1 MIPIAL
7 GVIVLVIISV
17 LWAEGIDYM
26 KENHPDYKGEDFFGE
41 EEELKYWDVTVGD
54 GLEGDEYTKQQRNIK
69 AMKEEQKKIL
79 IDMMKLDEES
89 GLYDDIEI
97 NRIALICKDCG
108 DSLEDC
114 TCIEDTIDFPKQEPK
129 KVLTEEDIFNQKD
142 IDAVTDYINKEQQKQ
157 HLIDMMESDE
167 ELELYDESREIK
179 LKDVFNDEKKENI
192 KKFID
197 EIENPSEPNKALI
210 DAARRYIAG
219 DNYNRYYDDFI
230 EDAKWQQE
238 RMYSEEEVIK
248 ILYQFH
254 YDLVNSNFDTKEEWF
269 EQFKNK

>member
-17 LWAEGIDYM
+17 LWADGIDYM

-41 EEELKYWDVTVGD
+41 EEELKDWDVTVGD
-54 GLEGDEYTKQQRNIK
+54 GIEGDEYTKQQRNIK

-114 TCIEDTIDFPKQEPK
+114 TCIEDTIDFPKQEDEFCYYSGLPSP
-129 KVLTEEDIFNQKD
+129 T
-142 IDAVTDYINKEQQKQ
+142 AYSKE
-157 HLIDMMESDE
+157 
-167 ELELYDESREIK
+167 EIK
-179 LKDVFNDEKKENI
+179 LEEVFNDEKKENI

-197 EIENPSEPNKALI
+197 EIKNPSEPNQALK
-210 DAARRYIAG
+210 DAAERYSKIYRCPATN
-219 DNYNRYYDDFI
+219 DNEYCKHDIISAFNNG
-230 EDAKWQQE
+230 AKWQQE
-238 RMYSEEEVIK
+238 RSYSEE
-248 ILYQFH
+248 
-254 YDLVNSNFDTKEEWF
+254 DLKTAFLNGWELRNGDLRFNKAKNKWF
-269 EQFKNK
+269 NEFKNK